1 MVHGGASM
9 AASAVVGESEGEEG
23 RVSCVRGEGP
33 GGSGVSKRVQSE
45 SGGSRRWLRLLC
57 VHHAV
62 VLLAKEGDDWRLAL
76 VGWAVLGR
84 VR

>member
-9 AASAVVGESEGEEG
+9 AASAVAGESKGEEG

-33 GGSGVSKRVQSE
+33 GGSGISKRVRSKW
-45 SGGSRRWLRLLC
+45 GGSMRWLRLLC
-57 VHHAV
+57 VRHAV
-62 VLLAKEGDDWRLAL
+62 VLLAKEGDGWRLAL